1 MALIRRSGAR
11 FSANIWP
18 GFVDAMTAILLV
30 LMFVLSIFMIV
41 QSILRDT
48 ITGQNSELA
57 FLNTELIQIKNDL
70 GLERSKLAQLDA
82 RYEEKLKVLN
92 LTEEKFN
99 LQKLKNQ
106 KLDQQLILKAQNLVA
121 LKSSFTGLTSQ
132 LESIQD
138 QLLTK
143 TAAFSLLQKK
153 QMQLQKKVMLID
165 AASKERIALLSALRA
180 KFKVSSEKV
189 QTFQTQVAGLLLR
202 NMKLAESLDQSKKQI
217 VQFKSENE
225 LVKLALSNAREEFD
239 EKVQSARLAAARAD
253 ALELLVLDLRSDQ
266 KTLDNLNNNLVK
278 KTNDQEMIIMQK
290 TGELIEKTTKLRQV
304 EKNSVLERA
313 AIENLKA
320 KLSLDTEELGLLTLT
335 LEAERK
341 KALKTLELL
350 ASARAVQVALKEKNK
365 QLVRANDSVEQAL
378 ELKQIALREARVQL
392 MEKEGLTRAS
402 LLEVER
408 LNLISA
414 ALTEKLSQ
422 LETTLDKSEVNDEQ
436 KNVQIKL
443 LGSRL
448 NSALARVASEQRKR
462 AELEA
467 KEVEKLKLEAN
478 DLKSYRS
485 EFFGRLRAIL
495 GEKPGIEIVGDRFV
509 FASEVLFQP
518 GSATLGVEGQLQL
531 GEVAQVIREVAV
543 DIPPQINWILRVDG
557 HTDVL
562 PLAKTSEFSDNWELS
577 QARSLSVVKY
587 LIRSEGV
594 PSYRLAAT
602 GFGQFQ
608 PIDLGTSLKS
618 LARNRRIELKLTEK

>member
-1 MALIRRSGAR
+1 
-11 FSANIWP
+11 
-18 GFVDAMTAILLV
+18 
-30 LMFVLSIFMIV
+30 
-41 QSILRDT
+41 
-48 ITGQNSELA
+48 
-57 FLNTELIQIKNDL
+57 
-70 GLERSKLAQLDA
+70 
-82 RYEEKLKVLN
+82 
-92 LTEEKFN
+92 
-99 LQKLKNQ
+99 
-106 KLDQQLILKAQNLVA
+106 
-121 LKSSFTGLTSQ
+121 
-132 LESIQD
+132 
-138 QLLTK
+138 
-143 TAAFSLLQKK
+143 
-153 QMQLQKKVMLID
+153 
-165 AASKERIALLSALRA
+165 
-180 KFKVSSEKV
+180 
-189 QTFQTQVAGLLLR
+189 
-202 NMKLAESLDQSKKQI
+202 MKLAESLDQSKKQI

-266 KTLDNLNNNLVK
+266 KTLENLNNNLFK
-278 KTNDQEMIIMQK
+278 KSNDQEMIIMQK
-290 TGELIEKTTKLRQV
+290 TGEIIEKTTKLRQV

-365 QLVRANDSVEQAL
+365 QLVKANDSVEQAL

-422 LETTLDKSEVNDEQ
+422 LEITLDKSEVNDEQ

-562 PLAKTSEFSDNWELS
+562 PLAKTSKFSDNWELS
-577 QARSLSVVKY
+577 QARSLSVVNY

-608 PIDLGTSLKS
+608 PIDSGNSLKS
-618 LARNRRIELKLTEK
+618 LARSRRIELKLTEK

>member
-106 KLDQQLILKAQNLVA
+106 KLDEQLILKAQNLVA

-132 LESIQD
+132 LESIQN

-153 QMQLQKKVMLID
+153 QGQLQKKVTLID
-165 AASKERIALLSALRA
+165 AASQERIALLSAMRA
-180 KFKVSSEKV
+180 KFKVSSEKI

-217 VQFKSENE
+217 IQFKSENE

-239 EKVQSARLAAARAD
+239 EKVQSVRLAAARAD

-278 KTNDQEMIIMQK
+278 EINDQEMIIMKK

-350 ASARAVQVALKEKNK
+350 ASARAVQVALREKNK
-365 QLVRANDSVEQAL
+365 QLVGANDSVEQAM

-392 MEKEGLTRAS
+392 MEEEGLTKAS

-414 ALTEKLSQ
+414 TLTEKLSQ
-422 LETTLDKSEVNDEQ
+422 LETTLDKSEDNDEQ

-495 GEKPGIEIVGDRFV
+495 GGKPGIEIVGDRFV

-518 GSATLGVEGQLQL
+518 GSATLGVDGQLQL

-562 PLAKTSEFSDNWELS
+562 PLAQTSEFSDNWELS

-587 LIRSEGV
+587 LIRLEGV

>member
-82 RYEEKLKVLN
+82 RYEERLRVLN

-106 KLDQQLILKAQNLVA
+106 ELDQQLILKAQNLVA

-153 QMQLQKKVMLID
+153 QVQLQKKVTLID

-217 VQFKSENE
+217 IQFKSENE

-266 KTLDNLNNNLVK
+266 KTLENLNNNLVK
-278 KTNDQEMIIMQK
+278 KSNDQEMIIIQK

-350 ASARAVQVALKEKNK
+350 ASARAVQVALREKNK
-365 QLVRANDSVEQAL
+365 QLVGANDSVEQAL

-422 LETTLDKSEVNDEQ
+422 LEITLDKSEVNDEQ

-531 GEVAQVIREVAV
+531 GGVAQVIREVAV

-562 PLAKTSEFSDNWELS
+562 PLAKTSKFSDNWELS

-602 GFGQFQ
+602 GFGEFQ
-608 PIDLGTSLKS
+608 PIDSGTSLKS

>member
-217 VQFKSENE
+217 IQFKSENE

-266 KTLDNLNNNLVK
+266 KTLENLNNNLVK
-278 KTNDQEMIIMQK
+278 KSNDQEMIIMQK

-350 ASARAVQVALKEKNK
+350 ASARAVQVALREKNK
-365 QLVRANDSVEQAL
+365 QLVGANDSVEQAL

-392 MEKEGLTRAS
+392 MEEEGLTRAS

-422 LETTLDKSEVNDEQ
+422 LETTLDKSEDNDEQ

-495 GEKPGIEIVGDRFV
+495 GGKPGIEIVGDRFV

-518 GSATLGVEGQLQL
+518 GSATLGFEGQLQL
-531 GEVAQVIREVAV
+531 GDVAQVIREVAV

-594 PSYRLAAT
+594 PSNRLAAT